1 MKGIIKMILGCLFL
15 SLSCSVL
22 GVTTAFAAAEKIDNA
37 RITFSYDQAPKAGEA
52 PGTVTAKTTSK
63 QFTVESAE
71 YTNDVD
77 QWRLGDRPEV
87 TVTLSAADGY
97 RFYYTSSSHY
107 KLSGSGVEF
116 RRAKVLDGGSGLTLE
131 VYLKRVE
138 GKPDEVGSLEWDG
151 SYAMWDEIDGVKHY
165 EVRLYRNKGLVTT
178 VTTTKTTYDFRTEIT
193 RGGDYTFRV
202 RGIARYDGKAGPWSD
217 YSDESTFSD
226 YEAENYSNGS
236 WIQNQRGWWYRYHNG
251 DYPADCWKNIDGA
264 WYYFNGSGYM
274 LTGWQKISGKWYYL
288 GSNGVMLTGW
298 QNVGGKWYYLDSSGA
313 MLTGWRNLGG
323 AWYYLDP
330 SGAMLTGWQYI
341 NNRWYYMETNGVMLT
356 GWRLIGGAWYYL
368 DPSGAMLTGWQ
379 QINGR
384 WYYLDSSGAMYT
396 GWHYI
401 NGQWYC
407 FDGSGAM
414 YAGQTTPDGHYVD
427 GSGAWRQ

>member
-15 SLSCSVL
+15 SLGCSVL
-22 GVTTAFAAAEKIDNA
+22 GATTAFAASEKIDNA

-87 TVTLSAADGY
+87 TVTLIAADGY
-97 RFYYTSSSHY
+97 RFYYTSSNHY

-151 SYAMWDEIDGVKHY
+151 SYVMWDEIDGGKHY
-165 EVRLYRNKGLVTT
+165 EVRLYRNKSLVTT
-178 VTTTKTTYDFRTEIT
+178 ATTTKTTYDFRTDIT

-202 RGIARYDGKAGPWSD
+202 RGIARYDGKAGSWSD

-226 YEAENYSNGS
+226 YEGENYSNGS
-236 WIQNQRGWWYRYHNG
+236 
-251 DYPADCWKNIDGA
+251 
-264 WYYFNGSGYM
+264 
-274 LTGWQKISGKWYYL
+274 
-288 GSNGVMLTGW
+288 
-298 QNVGGKWYYLDSSGA
+298 
-313 MLTGWRNLGG
+313 
-323 AWYYLDP
+323 
-330 SGAMLTGWQYI
+330 
-341 NNRWYYMETNGVMLT
+341 
-356 GWRLIGGAWYYL
+356 
-368 DPSGAMLTGWQ
+368 
-379 QINGR
+379 
-384 WYYLDSSGAMYT
+384 
-396 GWHYI
+396 
-401 NGQWYC
+401 
-407 FDGSGAM
+407 
-414 YAGQTTPDGHYVD
+414 
-427 GSGAWRQ
+427 